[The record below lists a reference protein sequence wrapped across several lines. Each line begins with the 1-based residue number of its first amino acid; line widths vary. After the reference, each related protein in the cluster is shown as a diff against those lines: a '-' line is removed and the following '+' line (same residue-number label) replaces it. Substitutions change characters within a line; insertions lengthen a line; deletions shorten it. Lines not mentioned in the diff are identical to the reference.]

1 MSLSNGAVAPAPLAV
16 ARAALELA
24 CDDLDD
30 AVRALGDVQGA
41 TVMVSPGLVALLLRV
56 VAARREMKSREA
68 LDDAERPWKGL
79 RPS

>member
-1 MSLSNGAVAPAPLAV
+1 MSLSNGAAVPVPLAV

-30 AVRALGDVQGA
+30 AVRALADVQGA
-41 TVMVSPGLVALLLRV
+41 TVMASPGLVALLLRV
-56 VAARREMKSREA
+56 VAARREMKGLEA
-68 LDDAERPWKGL
+68 LNDAEHPWKGM